1 MKSLLKYLYSIAF
14 RVLLLPFSLCKIRRE
29 RLVFTGLTGGSGYD
43 YSGNPRYLSDFI
55 QKQEPGKFDIYWMVT
70 DPSRYRSEEKQGL
83 HFVKHFTARSFY
95 YLLTA
100 SVIVTNGSYAPW
112 FPFRKRQYLIN
123 TWHGGGAYKRIEND
137 KPDANWATRKRA
149 QFCAENIQLM
159 VSSCQAANEKLFRH
173 AFLYEGEILECGMP
187 RNDFLV
193 RGETVD
199 AARKVRSTYQIDP
212 GCRILLYA
220 PTYRPDGENYMP
232 DFTGLRKILEKN
244 DEKWYVL
251 YRAHRY
257 SEDDASALEKTWS
270 ADVTDYPDMQELLAA
285 ADMLITDYSSCI
297 WDYSFLY
304 RPCFLYTPDLEQYLA
319 KTGFYIPIQ
328 EWPFP
333 ICRNEQE
340 LEDAIDSYD
349 AGQNRKAIQKHH
361 QKMGSFESGHACEKV
376 CERIRRKSIC
386 EENT

>member
-1 MKSLLKYLYSIAF
+1 MNAHFLLF
-14 RVLLLPFSLCKIRRE
+14 
-29 RLVFTGLTGGSGYD
+29 
-43 YSGNPRYLSDFI
+43 
-55 QKQEPGKFDIYWMVT
+55 
-70 DPSRYRSEEKQGL
+70 
-83 HFVKHFTARSFY
+83 
-95 YLLTA
+95 
-100 SVIVTNGSYAPW
+100 
-112 FPFRKRQYLIN
+112 
-123 TWHGGGAYKRIEND
+123 
-137 KPDANWATRKRA
+137 
-149 QFCAENIQLM
+149 
-159 VSSCQAANEKLFRH
+159 
-173 AFLYEGEILECGMP
+173 
-187 RNDFLV
+187 
-193 RGETVD
+193 
-199 AARKVRSTYQIDP
+199 
-212 GCRILLYA
+212 
-220 PTYRPDGENYMP
+220 
-232 DFTGLRKILEKN
+232 EKN
-244 DEKWYVL
+244 DEKWYGL